1 MGSAMMQRELSSSGE
16 GSHYR
21 ARIASGVR
29 LGGRE
34 MGGGGRAEGEEEER
48 GRKMVEERG
57 RWWRKEGEGGGT
69 LRVSWEGGKGE
80 KVGISFF

>member
-16 GSHYR
+16 DSHDSG
-21 ARIASGVR
+21 RIASGVR
-29 LGGRE
+29 LEGRE
-34 MGGGGRAEGEEEER
+34 RGGGGRAEGEEEER

-69 LRVSWEGGKGE
+69 LRVSWEGENGRK
-80 KVGISFF
+80 